1 MSFLIETYV
10 PKPDKNIDIISNF
23 GSDTLIFTIT
33 QIVYTRD
40 KFTLSL
46 EAINKDDAE
55 GDDAKIEVDLF
66 HGKEPDTR
74 NLVSGST
81 ELFNWGVARFVDNYI
96 SELAPLPHWAPPP
109 NFFKLSYQE
118 MYTFLKIGTITT
130 EDRKTFNRD
139 DYFELS
145 QGGNGRKLRK
155 RRQSRKKNRKL
166 RSKNM
171 RKKSK
176 RKKNSKKRRQ

>member
-74 NLVSGST
+74 NLVSGS
-81 ELFNWGVARFVDNYI
+81 I
-96 SELAPLPHWAPPP
+96 
-109 NFFKLSYQE
+109 NFSLRAFANVK
-118 MYTFLKIGTITT
+118 TLKT
-130 EDRKTFNRD
+130 DP
-139 DYFELS
+139 S
-145 QGGNGRKLRK
+145 
-155 RRQSRKKNRKL
+155 S
-166 RSKNM
+166 
-171 RKKSK
+171 
-176 RKKNSKKRRQ
+176 